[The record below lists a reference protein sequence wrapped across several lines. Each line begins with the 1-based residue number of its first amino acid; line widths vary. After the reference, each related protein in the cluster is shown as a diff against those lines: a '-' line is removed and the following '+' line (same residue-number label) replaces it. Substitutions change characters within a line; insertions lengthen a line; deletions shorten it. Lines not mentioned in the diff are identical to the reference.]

1 MTVFCDHC
9 ESLLMADKQLS
20 LDETE
25 RQLRI
30 QLPTHRRVPVAVGF
44 GHQAGVHF
52 GRVLGISFT

>member
-1 MTVFCDHC
+1 MTVLCDHC

-30 QLPTHRRVPVAVGF
+30 QLRTHRRGPVAVGF
-44 GHQAGVHF
+44 GRESGHLPMSAF
-52 GRVLGISFT
+52 